1 MNKLRKLSLVAFAV
15 PLLAGGVATDAR
27 AQCGT
32 LTGAVQLS
40 AKIVAVP
47 CTVGLICRAASRFN
61 DWIAK
66 EDIQLRFTLQLLEGL
81 GISLVAL
88 YAIDYY
94 KAE

>member
-1 MNKLRKLSLVAFAV
+1 MNKLRKLSLVAFAA

-27 AQCGT
+27 AGCET
-32 LTGAVQLS
+32 LTDVVKSSANFTAVC
-40 AKIVAVP
+40 
-47 CTVGLICRAASRFN
+47 CTVGLICRAASSFN

-66 EDIQLRFTLQLLEGL
+66 EDIQLRFTLQLLKGL

-88 YAIDYY
+88 YAIDYH